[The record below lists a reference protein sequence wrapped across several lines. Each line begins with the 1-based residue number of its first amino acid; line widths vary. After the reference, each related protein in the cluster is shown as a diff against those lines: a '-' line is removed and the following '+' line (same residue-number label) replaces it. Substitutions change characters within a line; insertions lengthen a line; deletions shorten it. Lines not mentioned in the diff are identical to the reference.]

1 MGCELWQTKID
12 AYLDSELE
20 SAELSQLDSHLR
32 TCPSCAAEA
41 LRGVQLK
48 RMAHIAGK
56 RYTASPEFRKKVLGQ
71 IQAKPAAARWSWL
84 RVPQFAAAAA
94 VIAVALLLWN
104 HNTQMRERQQVLAQL
119 ADIHVT
125 TLASANPVDVV
136 STDRHT
142 VKPWFQGKL
151 PFSFNLPELQGT
163 PFALLGGRMAYFEHA
178 PAAQLLFQYQQ
189 HKISVFIVQ
198 ETPELDRELGS
209 AALARQLSFNFEYW
223 ESNGLCYVAVGDA
236 EAANI
241 GKLVTLLKQAGA
253 KS

>member
-1 MGCELWQTKID
+1 
-12 AYLDSELE
+12 
-20 SAELSQLDSHLR
+20 
-32 TCPSCAAEA
+32 
-41 LRGVQLK
+41 V
-48 RMAHIAGK
+48 
-56 RYTASPEFRKKVLGQ
+56 
-71 IQAKPAAARWSWL
+71 
-84 RVPQFAAAAA
+84 
-94 VIAVALLLWN
+94 
-104 HNTQMRERQQVLAQL
+104 RERQQVLAQL
-119 ADIHVT
+119 GDIHVA

-163 PFALLGGRMAYFEHA
+163 PFTLVGARMAYFEHA

-189 HKISVFIVQ
+189 HRISVFIAQ
-198 ETPELDRELGS
+198 ETPQLERELGS
-209 AALARQLSFNFEYW
+209 ASLARQLSFNFEYW

-236 EAANI
+236 EADNI

>member
-1 MGCELWQTKID
+1 MSCDLWQSKID
-12 AYLDSELE
+12 AYLDAELD
-20 SAELSQLDSHLR
+20 SAELAQLDSHLR
-32 TCPSCAAEA
+32 TCPSCAAGA

-48 RMAHIAGK
+48 RITHSAGM
-56 RYTASPEFRKKVLGQ
+56 RYSPSAEFRKKVLAQ
-71 IQAKPAAARWSWL
+71 VRPKPAHTWNWL

-94 VIAVALLLWN
+94 LIVLAIFLWN
-104 HNTQMRERQQVLAQL
+104 HSAHMRERQQLLAEV
-119 ADIHVT
+119 ADIHVA

-151 PFSFNLPELQGT
+151 PFSFNIPELQGS
-163 PFALLGGRMAYFEHA
+163 PFSLVGGRMAYFEHE
-178 PAAQLLFQYQQ
+178 PAAQLLFLYQQ
-189 HKISVFIVQ
+189 HRISVFVVQ
-198 ETPELDRELGS
+198 ETPGLERALGR
-209 AALARQLSFNFEYW
+209 AALARQLSFNFETW
-223 ESNGLCYVAVGDA
+223 ESNGLRYVAVGDA